1 MTQLNEKQLEALR
14 AFVVLVNEAASD
26 LNESFETGMMSDSK
40 SSAYAVMM
48 ASEQIDLPADI
59 LPNIQRMAK
68 DVWHG
73 ASGGGGDD
81 VYSRAGNAMGA
92 IGRIERYIEP
102 LLAVGKQ

>member
-1 MTQLNEKQLEALR
+1 MSQLNEKQLEALR
-14 AFVVLVNEAASD
+14 AFVVLLNEAESD

-40 SSAYAVMM
+40 SSAYAVMK
-48 ASEQIDLPADI
+48 ASEQLGLPADI
-59 LPNIQRMAK
+59 LPEIQQMAK

-73 ASGGGGDD
+73 ASSGGGDD

-102 LLAVGKQ
+102 LLAAGNQ